1 MIDLLKLRN
10 EARVEGYRFFDQHI
24 RNLPKNSGGS
34 SNTFDIDYHNN
45 DVDAFRHAYVSSVF
59 T

>member
-34 SNTFDIDYHNN
+34 SNTFDIG
-45 DVDAFRHAYVSSVF
+45 
-59 T
+59 